1 MARTQVLATLKRIR
15 RQLHSGHR
23 SEVNLLSTGIDATT
37 PTVVLQLT
45 PGASVIAGAVL
56 SVDLELMRITA
67 VVGSTVTVLRGW
79 LDSTAATH
87 DAVAEVMVNPRFAL
101 LDVYEAMIAEIDS
114 WGPQLYRIE
123 TAELSIVDQEAVELP
138 AEFISMYGLCRVQ
151 RKQDAAASHWPS
163 HDVRL
168 VRGGVGWTG
177 ASTSGLL
184 LRLVNP
190 VESGTLFVSAAMP
203 IVAGE
208 PALTDDLVDDVLV
221 PASLLDVLEM
231 GVKLRLVQDGEWA
244 RTARQ
249 AQDDSRRTAEVPPGS
264 TVQPMQFGVA
274 MYRNRR
280 QEEVNKLRAQYPIRV
295 V

>member
-1 MARTQVLATLKRIR
+1 
-15 RQLHSGHR
+15 
-23 SEVNLLSTGIDATT
+23 
-37 PTVVLQLT
+37 
-45 PGASVIAGAVL
+45 
-56 SVDLELMRITA
+56 
-67 VVGSTVTVLRGW
+67 
-79 LDSTAATH
+79 
-87 DAVAEVMVNPRFAL
+87 
-101 LDVYEAMIAEIDS
+101 
-114 WGPQLYRIE
+114 
-123 TAELSIVDQEAVELP
+123 
-138 AEFISMYGLCRVQ
+138 
-151 RKQDAAASHWPS
+151 
-163 HDVRL
+163 VRL